1 MARRAF
7 LHVGTAKSGTSYL
20 QDLWWRHRDALRERG
35 LLLPGDTTRDHF
47 HAAALV
53 KGMDAIVERLDDERR
68 GTWERLVAET
78 RDWSGDVLI
87 SHEHFSDSPADAAAR
102 ALADLAAAA
111 DEVHLVLTVRD
122 LGAGAALGLAAAGQA
137 GGPPALR
144 RVPRDRAPRARTTRS
159 SGATRTCPAS
169 STAGRSGSIPPTC
182 TSSSYLPPGAPR
194 DELWRRTGAV
204 LGVDVGD
211 LDTEARRTNV
221 SLGIVEAE
229 LLRRVNAHIPR
240 ERRTVDADPPHPRRL
255 HARPPR
261 RQRPPEPFVL
271 PAEHAGWVRERSEA
285 VVATLRERSYDVV
298 GDLDDLRPADPGPG
312 RTPDEVSD
320 AEVLAAATTVVARMV
335 ERWDVEPPGAE
346 PLEEFIAARA
356 AGPPRA
362 ARTPSARDERP
373 VVQVEQHPVGVLP
386 VVAAQRHRL
395 VAAAGRDQPQA
406 QGTHARGV
414 HLGRCRAPPTR
425 RGPCR
430 RRTPGRR
437 ASRR

>member
-20 QDLWWRHRDALRERG
+20 QDLWWQHRDALRERG

-102 ALADLAAAA
+102 ALADLGAAA
-111 DEVHLVLTVRD
+111 DEVHVVLTVRD
-122 LGAGAALGLAAAGQA
+122 LARVLPSAWQQRVKQGARQTFGAFLATVRRERDDQKFWRYQDVPGILDRWTVGLDPAHVHLVVV
-137 GGPPALR
+137 PP
-144 RVPRDRAPRARTTRS
+144 S
-159 SGATRTCPAS
+159 
-169 STAGRSGSIPPTC
+169 
-182 TSSSYLPPGAPR
+182 GAPR
-194 DELWRRTGAV
+194 DELWQRTGAV

-240 ERRTVDADPPHPRRL
+240 ERRTVDLTRLTRGDFTRGLLADSAPR
-255 HARPPR
+255 
-261 RQRPPEPFVL
+261 EPFVL
-271 PAEHAGWVRERSEA
+271 PAAHVGWVRERSEA

-298 GDLDDLRPADPGPG
+298 GDLDDLRPTDPGPG

-335 ERWDVEPPGAE
+335 ERWEVQPPGAE
-346 PLEEFIAARA
+346 PLEAFIAAQLL
-356 AGPPRA
+356 
-362 ARTPSARDERP
+362 ARLERS
-373 VVQVEQHPVGVLP
+373 
-386 VVAAQRHRL
+386 
-395 VAAAGRDQPQA
+395 
-406 QGTHARGV
+406 
-414 HLGRCRAPPTR
+414 
-425 RGPCR
+425 
-430 RRTPGRR
+430 GRR
-437 ASRR
+437 QRGTNAQ